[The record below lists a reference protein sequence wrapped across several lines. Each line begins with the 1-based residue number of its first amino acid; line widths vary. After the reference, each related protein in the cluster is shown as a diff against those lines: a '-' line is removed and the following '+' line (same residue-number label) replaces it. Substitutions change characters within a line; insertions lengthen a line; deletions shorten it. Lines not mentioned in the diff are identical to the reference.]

1 MNKFARNL
9 VFSTILFCI
18 ALVFSPYTAM
28 GDTNF
33 PGNVTVTS
41 NLVVKGTLT
50 VSNNVDAIKDVF
62 VSGSLAVTNIG
73 PGQASMSL
81 YLSGADSDD
90 NGDGGKVL
98 ISGGAGDFY
107 GDYNGGAVV
116 ITGGSAS
123 GEGPYGGDVIL
134 QGGSGGSHVYPGNVI
149 LRDGG
154 DTGYVELQTSEGTTR
169 FYLQQDGTLNAN
181 SSFIKNAR
189 ILPQGDL
196 TMGVFTNSP

>member
-134 QGGSGGSHVYPGNVI
+134 QGGSGGSHVYPTRRHAERKQQLHQECAHSATRRSDDGSLHQFALALT
-149 LRDGG
+149 LRDS
-154 DTGYVELQTSEGTTR
+154 TIQ
-169 FYLQQDGTLNAN
+169 F
-181 SSFIKNAR
+181 
-189 ILPQGDL
+189 
-196 TMGVFTNSP
+196 